1 MMNYRLAKRVQSLK
15 PSATLTTSSRVKAMK
30 AEGID
35 IVDLSLGEPD
45 FETARHIK
53 DAASEAMNEGY
64 TKYTAVGG
72 ADDIK
77 DAIIDKFKSVN
88 GIEYK
93 RSEVIVSCGGKHA
106 LYNLAQALFQEGD
119 EVIVPSPYWVS
130 YPSIVS
136 LSGATPVI
144 LPTTEHEGFKISAEL
159 LSNCVNAKTKA
170 LIINSPSNP
179 TGAVYKRGELEK
191 IAKVAIE
198 KEIFLISDDL
208 YENFIYDDV
217 KFVSLASL
225 GEDVKKQTIV
235 INGVSK
241 GYAMTGWR
249 IGYACG
255 PEEIISAMTRIQ
267 SQSTSNPNS
276 IAQKAAVEALTG
288 PQAEAE
294 SMVIE
299 LDKRRRRIVELL
311 NQIDGI
317 NCSLPDGA
325 FYVFPNVSRF
335 FNKSY
340 GGRLLS
346 SALDLTKF
354 LLEEAKVAIMP
365 GEVFG
370 SPEHIR
376 IHYSASMKDIEIGI
390 CRIGKALSHT
400 NVLDRSP
407 SLPHLHPVEKQF

>member
-53 DAASEAMNEGY
+53 DAALEAMNEGY

-77 DAIIDKFKSVN
+77 DAIIDKFKRVN

-144 LPTTEHEGFKISAEL
+144 LPTTEHEGFKLSAKL
-159 LSNCVNAKTKA
+159 LSNCVNSKTRA
-170 LIINSPSNP
+170 LIINNPSNP

-191 IAKVAIE
+191 IAKVAVE

-208 YENFIYDDV
+208 YENFVYDDV

-225 GEDVKKQTIV
+225 GEDVRKQTIV

-276 IAQKAAVEALTG
+276 IAQKAAIEALTG
-288 PQAEAE
+288 SQAEAE
-294 SMVIE
+294 AMVIE

-311 NQIDGI
+311 NQIDGV

-340 GGRLLS
+340 DGRFLS

-370 SPEHIR
+370 SSEHIR

-390 CRIGKALSHT
+390 GRINKVLSQT
-400 NVLDRSP
+400 IDIDRSVIIP
-407 SLPHLHPVEKQF
+407 PIHPG

>member
-1 MMNYRLAKRVQSLK
+1 
-15 PSATLTTSSRVKAMK
+15 MK
-30 AEGID
+30 AKGID

-45 FETARHIK
+45 FETAQHIK
-53 DAASEAMNEGY
+53 DAAFEAMNEGY

-77 DAIIDKFKSVN
+77 DAIIDKFKRVN

-144 LPTTEHEGFKISAEL
+144 LPTTEHEGFKLSAEL
-159 LSNCVNAKTKA
+159 LANCIKSKTRA

-191 IAKVAIE
+191 IAKVAVE
-198 KEIFLISDDL
+198 KEIYLISDDL

-217 KFVSLASL
+217 KFISLASL
-225 GEDVKKQTIV
+225 GADVKKQTIV

-276 IAQKAAVEALTG
+276 IAQKAAIEALTG
-288 PQAEAE
+288 SQAEAE
-294 SMVIE
+294 AMVVE

-317 NCSLPDGA
+317 NCSSPDGA
-325 FYVFPNVSRF
+325 FYVFPNVSNFLNQSYDGRF
-335 FNKSY
+335 
-340 GGRLLS
+340 LS

-354 LLEEAKVAIMP
+354 LLEKAKVAIMP

-370 SPEHIR
+370 APEHIR
-376 IHYSASMKDIEIGI
+376 IHYSASMKDIETGIG
-390 CRIGKALSHT
+390 RINKALSHI
-400 NVLDRSP
+400 SA
-407 SLPHLHPVEKQF
+407 